1 MNTPQWAA
9 VAHMATRRG
18 DVLFHVLEDH
28 QEYRWKD
35 RNSAGPYPRN
45 HAARPGEFRTH
56 ERVVE
61 MFQDPSFEI
70 EVPQIIIH
78 KADQPD
84 IVVNFRDADCLAGK
98 DGAS

>member
-1 MNTPQWAA
+1 
-9 VAHMATRRG
+9 
-18 DVLFHVLEDH
+18 
-28 QEYRWKD
+28 
-35 RNSAGPYPRN
+35 
-45 HAARPGEFRTH
+45 
-56 ERVVE
+56 